1 MLSVRKRLRKHLAFR
16 AIHLTRDAIRTVY
29 RPLDS
34 RKGSKDAKID
44 E

>member
-16 AIHLTRDAIRTVY
+16 AIHLTRGAIRTVY
-29 RPLDS
+29 QPLDS
-34 RKGSKDAKID
+34 PNGSKDAKIN